1 MQLERVYGILL
12 DLESL
17 KLKLAAI
24 PTGAPLRE
32 QVGMKTTAL
41 NIETCL
47 HIRID
52 IMDSQKDKVTLYISL
67 VLRTN

>member
-1 MQLERVYGILL
+1 MHFDLAMQSFDPIDNFVLILWIFCRTQDYKTTLLQLERVYGILL

-32 QVGMKTTAL
+32 QV
-41 NIETCL
+41 
-47 HIRID
+47 R
-52 IMDSQKDKVTLYISL
+52 
-67 VLRTN
+67 LRP